1 MPPIGLAH
9 IEDGSSQ
16 ACSRAKAMALAA
28 GYLAQKKC
36 RQLFLPTGTG
46 RHMVWMAQG
55 CGFVGL
61 PRTGLAPALAAA
73 HPIKL
78 LKAQT
83 HLLSLE
89 YLSSYLLSYLDSYL
103 AVQQA
108 AIKIGLSAGKTR
120 VNFQHRYTVDSYK

>member
-1 MPPIGLAH
+1 
-9 IEDGSSQ
+9 
-16 ACSRAKAMALAA
+16 MALAA
-28 GYLAQKKC
+28 CNLAQIKC
-36 RQLFLPTGTG
+36 RQLFLFTGTG
-46 RHMVWMAQG
+46 KHMVWMAQG

-78 LKAQT
+78 LEAQT

-89 YLSSYLLSYLDSYL
+89 YLSLYLLSYLDSYL

-108 AIKIGLSAGKTR
+108 AMKIGLSAGKTR